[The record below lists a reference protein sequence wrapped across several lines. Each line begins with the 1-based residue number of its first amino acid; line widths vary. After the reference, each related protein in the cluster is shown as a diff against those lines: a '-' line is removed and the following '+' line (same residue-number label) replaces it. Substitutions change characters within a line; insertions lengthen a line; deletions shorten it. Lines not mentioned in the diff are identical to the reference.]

1 MVHSF
6 RHPSPPLAT
15 NTLCDRFKPA
25 PIYILDEVDAA
36 LDLNHTQNIGRMI
49 RENFPE
55 SQFIVVSLKE
65 GMFSN
70 ANVLFRTKFVEGV
83 SAVTRTVT
91 DTGRAAAGGGAG
103 RLGRENEKA
112 VAQGSRGRTGSAA
125 LRVINA

>member
-1 MVHSF
+1 M
-6 RHPSPPLAT
+6 
-15 NTLCDRFKPA
+15 
-25 PIYILDEVDAA
+25 DAA

-83 SAVTRTVT
+83 SAVTRTAT
-91 DTGRAAAGGGAG
+91 DQGRGGQVAGG
-103 RLGRENEKA
+103 RGRENTGVGGKDVGGAKGGRRNPLGE
-112 VAQGSRGRTGSAA
+112 SNRG
-125 LRVINA
+125 